1 MLVNPTIGTPLCA
14 PKLSPQVHPKEAG
27 SSSTKQ
33 SSIGL
38 PIQVL
43 SEEAKDEYRR
53 ACEQELEDLMFT
65 GALATEPPESRGVI
79 KGNQIWVVFPNNELV
94 AVEINSSAHLAQ
106 LLHLA
111 SQLSTTIGP
120 IHDVYAT
127 RNGKARNPNIP
138 LVDQGIGEGS
148 YVRVHYRLRGG
159 APKRGRQERHSFVEG
174 RCIYG
179 ARCIYKHDPNP
190 DQRKLCGNPDHAAAQ
205 RIYYG
210 GGSYDP
216 NLDPMV
222 LREAERAAARNKT
235 PPWQTRLAEPDHPP
249 PFSVW
254 PKYHSWS
261 EVSDKQRSIWYC
273 DDEEDVLV
281 EEEPPKP
288 KRDKFPSPPKIRENV
303 RLHHRGLEGKC
314 LIPGS
319 KCHRLR

>member
-38 PIQVL
+38 PTQVL
-43 SEEAKDEYRR
+43 SEEA
-53 ACEQELEDLMFT
+53 A

-127 RNGKARNPNIP
+127 RNGKASNPNIP
-138 LVDQGIGEGS
+138 LVDQGVGEGS

-159 APKRGRQERHSFVEG
+159 APKRGRQECHSFVEG

-190 DQRKLCGNPDHAAAQ
+190 DQCKLCGNPDHAAAQ

-222 LREAERAAARNKT
+222 LKEAERAAARNKT
-235 PPWQTRLAEPDHPP
+235 PPWQTRPAEPDHPP

-254 PKYHSWS
+254 SKYHSWS

-288 KRDKFPSPPKIRENV
+288 KRDKPPSPPRIRRSEKTSAYTT
-303 RLHHRGLEGKC
+303 EG
-314 LIPGS
+314 
-319 KCHRLR
+319 

>member
-1 MLVNPTIGTPLCA
+1 M
-14 PKLSPQVHPKEAG
+14 QKEAG

-38 PIQVL
+38 PTQVL

-127 RNGKARNPNIP
+127 HNGKASNPNIP

-159 APKRGRQERHSFVEG
+159 APKRGRQECHSFVEG
-174 RCIYG
+174 RCIYMVQG
-179 ARCIYKHDPNP
+179 ASIST
-190 DQRKLCGNPDHAAAQ
+190 
-205 RIYYG
+205 I
-210 GGSYDP
+210 
-216 NLDPMV
+216 
-222 LREAERAAARNKT
+222 
-235 PPWQTRLAEPDHPP
+235 QTRINASCVVIQIMQQLSAFIME
-249 PFSVW
+249 
-254 PKYHSWS
+254 
-261 EVSDKQRSIWYC
+261 EVVTIQI
-273 DDEEDVLV
+273 
-281 EEEPPKP
+281 
-288 KRDKFPSPPKIRENV
+288 
-303 RLHHRGLEGKC
+303 
-314 LIPGS
+314 
-319 KCHRLR
+319 